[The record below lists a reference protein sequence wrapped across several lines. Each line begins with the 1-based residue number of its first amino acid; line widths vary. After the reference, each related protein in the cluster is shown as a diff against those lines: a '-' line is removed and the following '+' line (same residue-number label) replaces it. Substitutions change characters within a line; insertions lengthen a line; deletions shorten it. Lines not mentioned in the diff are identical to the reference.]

1 MKRLLLSIAFICIAF
16 TGTYAQNKKADKE
29 AAAQVQFEKA
39 AAAIEVKDFVIV
51 VDTYEATDGTI
62 ATNSDESNFLSYERE
77 FVFLQGMIV
86 AGNSYTNRV
95 TVSDYKKVVD
105 KKGNIKIE
113 MQVMG
118 SFITAKIEILL
129 KKGGNY
135 ADIIVTPSKGSTI
148 RFSGEVIPRAEAK
161 YFKRS
166 NVV

>member
-1 MKRLLLSIAFICIAF
+1 MKKLFLILAIICFASTF
-16 TGTYAQNKKADKE
+16 SSAQNKKAEKE
-29 AAAQVQFEKA
+29 AAAQAQFDKA
-39 AAAIEVKDFVIV
+39 VAAIDAKDFVIV
-51 VDTYEATDGTI
+51 VDTYESSDGTI
-62 ATNSDESNFLSYERE
+62 GTNTDEANFLSYERE

-86 AGNSYTNRV
+86 ASNSYTNKT
-95 TVSDYKKVVD
+95 TVDEFSKVVD

-118 SFITAKIEILL
+118 SAITAKIEIFM

-135 ADIIVTPSKGSTI
+135 ADVIVIPTKGNTR

-161 YFKRS
+161 YYKRP